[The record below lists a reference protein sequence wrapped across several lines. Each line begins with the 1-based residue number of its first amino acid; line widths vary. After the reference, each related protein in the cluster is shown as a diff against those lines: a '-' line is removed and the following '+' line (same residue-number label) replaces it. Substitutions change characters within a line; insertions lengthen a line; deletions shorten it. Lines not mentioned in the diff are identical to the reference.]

1 MTGLIARLP
10 LARTTLLVALSMLML
25 AFSTNAS
32 SAQRHAPQRVVHAQP
47 HAKKV
52 VKKAVKKKPAQRK
65 QKAVKHR
72 SPRVKHQAVKRQ
84 AAPAPQQRR
93 AKRSSAVR
101 PRPAA
106 GPRLMASC
114 GYTPRA
120 VNSLH
125 SRAAYVLDVDSGTP
139 LLARNARTV
148 RPIAS
153 ISKLMT
159 AVVARDADRPL
170 NGVLRVTAHDRDTIK
185 FTGSRLQ
192 VGSALSRREMFH
204 IALMSSENRAAAA
217 LSRDYPGGRAAF
229 VKAMNREA
237 RRLGMRH
244 THFREPTGLSPHN
257 VSTAEDLAKLVGAA
271 AQDPLIRYF
280 STDTSTTVR
289 PGDGELLYV
298 NSDPLVRYRR
308 LPIRLQKTGFINES
322 GHGVVMRMRVKGRR
336 ETVVLLG
343 APTRAGVSSDAI
355 KIHRWLS
362 CSIQ

>member
-1 MTGLIARLP
+1 MTGLIARVP
-10 LARTTLLVALSMLML
+10 RARTTLILALSFLLL
-25 AFSTNAS
+25 AFAANA
-32 SAQRHAPQRVVHAQP
+32 SAQRAQP
-47 HAKKV
+47 HRIAQAHAHPH
-52 VKKAVKKKPAQRK
+52 KKAVKKKPLRK
-65 QKAVKHR
+65 HKAIKHR
-72 SPRVKHQAVKRQ
+72 RPSAKHQTIKRH
-84 AAPAPQQRR
+84 AAPAPHRR
-93 AKRSSAVR
+93 AKRTTAVR

-106 GPRLMASC
+106 AKPRLMASC

-120 VNSLH
+120 VNALH

-170 NGVLRVTAHDRDTIK
+170 NGVLRVTARDRDTIK

-192 VGSALSRREMFH
+192 VGSELSRREMFH

-229 VKAMNREA
+229 VNAMNREA
-237 RRLGMRH
+237 RRLGMHH

-289 PGDGELLYV
+289 PGDGELVYV

>member
-1 MTGLIARLP
+1 MTGLIARVP
-10 LARTTLLVALSMLML
+10 RARTTLILALSFLLL
-25 AFSTNAS
+25 AFAANA
-32 SAQRHAPQRVVHAQP
+32 SAQRVQP
-47 HAKKV
+47 HRTAQAHAHPH
-52 VKKAVKKKPAQRK
+52 KKAVKKKPHRK
-65 QKAVKHR
+65 HKAVKHR
-72 SPRVKHQAVKRQ
+72 RPSAKHQTIKRH
-84 AAPAPQQRR
+84 AAPAPHRR
-93 AKRSSAVR
+93 AKRTNAVR

-106 GPRLMASC
+106 AKPRLMASC
-114 GYTPRA
+114 GYSPRA
-120 VNSLH
+120 VNTLH

-170 NGVLRVTAHDRDTIK
+170 NGVLRVTARDRDTIK

-192 VGSALSRREMFH
+192 VGSELSRREMFH

-229 VKAMNREA
+229 VNAMNREA

-289 PGDGELLYV
+289 PGDGELVYV

>member
-1 MTGLIARLP
+1 LTGLIARVP
-10 LARTTLLVALSMLML
+10 RARTTLILALSFLLL
-25 AFSTNAS
+25 AFAANA
-32 SAQRHAPQRVVHAQP
+32 SAQRAQP
-47 HAKKV
+47 HRIAQAHAHPH
-52 VKKAVKKKPAQRK
+52 KKAVKKKPLRK
-65 QKAVKHR
+65 HKAIKHR
-72 SPRVKHQAVKRQ
+72 RPSAKHQTIKRH
-84 AAPAPQQRR
+84 AAPAPHRR
-93 AKRSSAVR
+93 AKRTTAVR

-106 GPRLMASC
+106 AKPRLMASC

-120 VNSLH
+120 VNALH

-170 NGVLRVTAHDRDTIK
+170 NGVLRVTARDRDTIK

-192 VGSALSRREMFH
+192 VGSELSRREMFH

-229 VKAMNREA
+229 VNAMNREA
-237 RRLGMRH
+237 RRLGMHH

-289 PGDGELLYV
+289 PGDGELVYV

>member
-10 LARTTLLVALSMLML
+10 RARTTLIIALSLLTL
-25 AFSTNAS
+25 AFATNAS
-32 SAQRHAPQRVVHAQP
+32 AQP
-47 HAKKV
+47 HRTASPHAHAKV
-52 VKKAVKKKPAQRK
+52 VKKKPAPRK
-65 QKAVKHR
+65 HKAVKHR
-72 SPRVKHQAVKRQ
+72 RPRVKYHAVKRH
-84 AAPAPQQRR
+84 AAPAPHRR
-93 AKRSSAVR
+93 AKRTNAVH

-106 GPRLMASC
+106 KPRLLASC
-114 GYTPRA
+114 GYSPRA
-120 VNSLH
+120 VRSLH

-170 NGVLRVTAHDRDTIK
+170 NGVLRVTSRDRDTIK
-185 FTGSRLQ
+185 FTGSRLPI
-192 VGSALSRREMFH
+192 GAELSRRQMFH

-257 VSTAEDLAKLVGAA
+257 VSTAEDLARLVDAA

-280 STDTSTTVR
+280 STDTSTTVQA
-289 PGDGELLYV
+289 GDGDLLYV
-298 NSDPLVRYRR
+298 NSDPLVRYGR
-308 LPIRLQKTGFINES
+308 LPIRMQKTGFINES
-322 GHGVVMRMRVKGRR
+322 GHGVVMRMHVKGRR

-343 APTRAGVSSDAI
+343 APTRAGVSSDALM
-355 KIHRWLS
+355 IHRWLA

>member
-1 MTGLIARLP
+1 MTGLIARVP
-10 LARTTLLVALSMLML
+10 RARTTLILVLSFLLL
-25 AFSTNAS
+25 AFAANAS
-32 SAQRHAPQRVVHAQP
+32 ARRVQPHRTAYAQP
-47 HAKKV
+47 HAHT
-52 VKKAVKKKPAQRK
+52 KAVKKKPHRK
-65 QKAVKHR
+65 KKAVKHR
-72 SPRVKHQAVKRQ
+72 RSRVTHQAAKRH

-93 AKRSSAVR
+93 AKRTTAVR
-101 PRPAA
+101 PRPPAK
-106 GPRLMASC
+106 PKLLASC

-120 VNSLH
+120 VGSLH
-125 SRAAYVLDVDSGTP
+125 SRAAYVLDVESGTP

-170 NGVLRVTAHDRDTIK
+170 NGVLRVTARDRDTIK
-185 FTGSRLQ
+185 FTGSRLR
-192 VGSALSRREMFH
+192 VGSVLSRRDMFH

-217 LSRDYPGGRAAF
+217 LSRDYPGGRTAF
-229 VKAMNREA
+229 VNAMNREA

-257 VSTAEDLAKLVGAA
+257 VSTAEDLARLVGAA
-271 AQDPLIRYF
+271 AKDPLIRYF
-280 STDTSTTVR
+280 STDLSTTVR
-289 PGDGELLYV
+289 PGDGELVYV

-343 APTRAGVSSDAI
+343 APTRAGVSSDAV

>member
-1 MTGLIARLP
+1 MTGLIARVP
-10 LARTTLLVALSMLML
+10 RARTTLILALSFLLL
-25 AFSTNAS
+25 AFAANA
-32 SAQRHAPQRVVHAQP
+32 SAQRVQP
-47 HAKKV
+47 HRTAQAHAHPH
-52 VKKAVKKKPAQRK
+52 KKAVKKKPHRK
-65 QKAVKHR
+65 HKAVKHR
-72 SPRVKHQAVKRQ
+72 RPSAKHQTIKRH
-84 AAPAPQQRR
+84 AAPAPHRR
-93 AKRSSAVR
+93 AKRTTAVR

-106 GPRLMASC
+106 AKPRLMASC
-114 GYTPRA
+114 GYSPRA
-120 VNSLH
+120 LNTLH
-125 SRAAYVLDVDSGTP
+125 SRAVYVLDVDSGTP

-170 NGVLRVTAHDRDTIK
+170 NGVLRVTARDRDTIK

-192 VGSALSRREMFH
+192 VGSELSRREMFH

-229 VKAMNREA
+229 VNAMNREA
-237 RRLGMRH
+237 RRLGMHH

-289 PGDGELLYV
+289 PGDGELVYV

>member
-1 MTGLIARLP
+1 MTGLIARLHR
-10 LARTTLLVALSMLML
+10 ARTTLILALSFLLL
-25 AFSTNAS
+25 AFAANA
-32 SAQRHAPQRVVHAQP
+32 SAQRAQP
-47 HAKKV
+47 HRTAHV
-52 VKKAVKKKPAQRK
+52 HAHAKAVKKKPAHRK
-65 QKAVKHR
+65 IKAVKHR
-72 SPRVKHQAVKRQ
+72 RPHAKHRAVKRH
-84 AAPAPQQRR
+84 AAPAPQHRR
-93 AKRSSAVR
+93 AKRTTAVR

-106 GPRLMASC
+106 AKPRLMASC

-120 VNSLH
+120 VRSLH

-192 VGSALSRREMFH
+192 VGSELSRRDMFH

-257 VSTAEDLAKLVGAA
+257 VSTAEDLARLVGAA

-343 APTRAGVSSDAI
+343 APTRAGVSSDALE
-355 KIHRWLS
+355 IHRWLT

>member
-10 LARTTLLVALSMLML
+10 RARTTLILALSFLLL
-25 AFSTNAS
+25 AFAANA
-32 SAQRHAPQRVVHAQP
+32 SAQRTQP
-47 HAKKV
+47 HRTAHAHAHT
-52 VKKAVKKKPAQRK
+52 KAVKKKPAHRK
-65 QKAVKHR
+65 IKAVKHR
-72 SPRVKHQAVKRQ
+72 RLHAKHRAVKRH
-84 AAPAPQQRR
+84 AAPAPQHRR
-93 AKRSSAVR
+93 AKRTTAVR

-106 GPRLMASC
+106 AKPRLMASC
-114 GYTPRA
+114 GYSPRA
-120 VNSLH
+120 IRLLH

-192 VGSALSRREMFH
+192 VGSELSRRDMFH

-237 RRLGMRH
+237 RRLGMRR

-343 APTRAGVSSDAI
+343 APTRAGVSSDAL
-355 KIHRWLS
+355 KIHRWLT

>member
-1 MTGLIARLP
+1 MTGLIARVP
-10 LARTTLLVALSMLML
+10 RARTTLILALSFLLL
-25 AFSTNAS
+25 AFAANAS
-32 SAQRHAPQRVVHAQP
+32 AERVQP
-47 HAKKV
+47 HRTAQAHAHPH
-52 VKKAVKKKPAQRK
+52 KKAVKKKPHRK
-65 QKAVKHR
+65 HKAVKHR
-72 SPRVKHQAVKRQ
+72 RPSAKHQTIKRH
-84 AAPAPQQRR
+84 AAPAPHRR
-93 AKRSSAVR
+93 AKRTNAVR

-106 GPRLMASC
+106 AKPRLMASC
-114 GYTPRA
+114 GYSPRA
-120 VNSLH
+120 LNTLH

-170 NGVLRVTAHDRDTIK
+170 NGVLRVTARDRDTIK

-192 VGSALSRREMFH
+192 VGSELSRREMFH

-229 VKAMNREA
+229 VNAMNREA

-289 PGDGELLYV
+289 PGDGELVYV

>member
-1 MTGLIARLP
+1 MTGLIARVP
-10 LARTTLLVALSMLML
+10 RARTTLILALSFLLL
-25 AFSTNAS
+25 AFAANA
-32 SAQRHAPQRVVHAQP
+32 SAQRVQP
-47 HAKKV
+47 HRTAQAHAHPH
-52 VKKAVKKKPAQRK
+52 KKAVKKKPHRK
-65 QKAVKHR
+65 HKAVKHR
-72 SPRVKHQAVKRQ
+72 RPSAKHQTIKRH
-84 AAPAPQQRR
+84 AAPAPHRR
-93 AKRSSAVR
+93 AKRTNAVR

-106 GPRLMASC
+106 AKPRLMASC
-114 GYTPRA
+114 GYSPRA
-120 VNSLH
+120 VNTLH

-170 NGVLRVTAHDRDTIK
+170 NGVLRVTARDRDTIK

-192 VGSALSRREMFH
+192 VGSELSRREMFH

-229 VKAMNREA
+229 VNAMNREA

-289 PGDGELLYV
+289 PGDGELVYV

-355 KIHRWLS
+355 NIHRWLS

>member
-1 MTGLIARLP
+1 MTGFIARLP
-10 LARTTLLVALSMLML
+10 RARTILIIALSFLTL
-25 AFSTNAS
+25 AFATNAS
-32 SAQRHAPQRVVHAQP
+32 AQHTQPHRTAAPQA
-47 HAKKV
+47 HAKV
-52 VKKAVKKKPAQRK
+52 VKKKPAHRK
-65 QKAVKHR
+65 KKAVKHR
-72 SPRVKHQAVKRQ
+72 RPRVKHHEVKRH
-84 AAPAPQQRR
+84 AAPAPHRR
-93 AKRSSAVR
+93 AKHTTAVR
-101 PRPAA
+101 SRAA
-106 GPRLMASC
+106 PKPRLLASC

-120 VNSLH
+120 LRSLN

-185 FTGSRLQ
+185 FTGSRLPI
-192 VGSALSRREMFH
+192 GAELSRRQMFH

-217 LSRDYPGGRAAF
+217 LSRDYPGGRTAF
-229 VKAMNREA
+229 VKAMNRKA
-237 RRLGMRH
+237 RQLGMRH
-244 THFREPTGLSPHN
+244 THFREATGLSPHN
-257 VSTAEDLAKLVGAA
+257 VSTAEDLARLVGAA

-280 STDTSTTVR
+280 STDTSTTVQA
-289 PGDGELLYV
+289 GDDELLYV
-298 NSDPLVRYRR
+298 NSDPLVRYGR

-336 ETVVLLG
+336 ETIVLLG
-343 APTRAGVSSDAI
+343 APTRAGVSSDAL

>member
-10 LARTTLLVALSMLML
+10 RTRTTLIIALSFLTL
-25 AFSTNAS
+25 AFATNA
-32 SAQRHAPQRVVHAQP
+32 HAQP
-47 HAKKV
+47 AQPHRTAAPQAHAKV
-52 VKKAVKKKPAQRK
+52 VEKKPARRK
-65 QKAVKHR
+65 TKAVKHR
-72 SPRVKHQAVKRQ
+72 RPRVKHHAVKRH
-84 AAPAPQQRR
+84 AAPAPHRR
-93 AKRSSAVR
+93 AKRTAAVR
-101 PRPAA
+101 ARPAA
-106 GPRLMASC
+106 KPRLLASC

-120 VNSLH
+120 VRSLH

-139 LLARNARTV
+139 LLARNARAV

-185 FTGSRLQ
+185 FTGSRLP
-192 VGSALSRREMFH
+192 VGAELSRRQMFH

-257 VSTAEDLAKLVGAA
+257 VSTAEDLARLVGAA

-280 STDTSTTVR
+280 STDTSTTVQA
-289 PGDGELLYV
+289 GDGELLYV
-298 NSDPLVRYRR
+298 NSDPLVRDGR

-336 ETVVLLG
+336 ETLVLLG
-343 APTRAGVSSDAI
+343 APTRAGVSSDAL
-355 KIHRWLS
+355 KIHRWLA

>member
-10 LARTTLLVALSMLML
+10 RTRTSLILALSFLLL
-25 AFSTNAS
+25 AFAAKA
-32 SAQRHAPQRVVHAQP
+32 SAQHVQPHRTAHAQA
-47 HAKKV
+47 HAHS
-52 VKKAVKKKPAQRK
+52 KAVKKKPHRTK
-65 QKAVKHR
+65 KAVKHR
-72 SPRVKHQAVKRQ
+72 RPRVKHQAVKRH

-93 AKRSSAVR
+93 AQRTTAVR

-106 GPRLMASC
+106 KPRLLASC

-120 VNSLH
+120 VRALH
-125 SRAAYVLDVDSGTP
+125 SRASYVLDVDSGTP
-139 LLARNARTV
+139 LLARNARAV

-192 VGSALSRREMFH
+192 VGSALSRRDMFH

-229 VKAMNREA
+229 VNAMNREA

-257 VSTAEDLAKLVGAA
+257 VSTAEDLARLVGAA
-271 AQDPLIRYF
+271 ARDPLIRYF

-289 PGDGELLYV
+289 PGDGELVYV

-343 APTRAGVSSDAI
+343 APTRAGVSSDAL

>member
-1 MTGLIARLP
+1 MTGFIARLP
-10 LARTTLLVALSMLML
+10 RARTILIIALSFLTL
-25 AFSTNAS
+25 AFATNAS
-32 SAQRHAPQRVVHAQP
+32 AQHTQPHRTAAPQA
-47 HAKKV
+47 HAKV
-52 VKKAVKKKPAQRK
+52 VKKKPAHRK
-65 QKAVKHR
+65 KKAVKHR
-72 SPRVKHQAVKRQ
+72 RPRVKHHAVKRH
-84 AAPAPQQRR
+84 AAPAPHRR
-93 AKRSSAVR
+93 AKHTAAVR
-101 PRPAA
+101 SRAA
-106 GPRLMASC
+106 PKPRLLASC

-120 VNSLH
+120 LRSLN

-185 FTGSRLQ
+185 FTGARLPI
-192 VGSALSRREMFH
+192 GAELSRRQMFH

-217 LSRDYPGGRAAF
+217 LSRDYPGGRTAF
-229 VKAMNREA
+229 VKAMNRKA
-237 RRLGMRH
+237 RQLGMRH
-244 THFREPTGLSPHN
+244 THFREATGLSPHN
-257 VSTAEDLAKLVGAA
+257 VSTAEDLARLVGAA

-280 STDTSTTVR
+280 STDTSTTVQA
-289 PGDGELLYV
+289 GDDELLYV
-298 NSDPLVRYRR
+298 NSDPLVRYGR

-336 ETVVLLG
+336 ETIVLLG
-343 APTRAGVSSDAI
+343 APTRAGVSSDAL

>member
-1 MTGLIARLP
+1 MTGLIARVP
-10 LARTTLLVALSMLML
+10 RARTTLILALSFLLL
-25 AFSTNAS
+25 AFAANA
-32 SAQRHAPQRVVHAQP
+32 SAQRVQP
-47 HAKKV
+47 HRTAQAHAHPH
-52 VKKAVKKKPAQRK
+52 KKAVKKKPHRK
-65 QKAVKHR
+65 HKAVKHR
-72 SPRVKHQAVKRQ
+72 RPSAKHQTIKRH
-84 AAPAPQQRR
+84 AAPAPHRR
-93 AKRSSAVR
+93 AKRTNAVR

-106 GPRLMASC
+106 AKPRLMASC
-114 GYTPRA
+114 GYSPRA
-120 VNSLH
+120 VNTLH

-170 NGVLRVTAHDRDTIK
+170 NGVLRVTARDRDTIK

-192 VGSALSRREMFH
+192 VGSELSRREMFH

-229 VKAMNREA
+229 VNAMNREA
-237 RRLGMRH
+237 RRLGMLH

-289 PGDGELLYV
+289 PGDGELVYV

>member
-10 LARTTLLVALSMLML
+10 RARTILILAISFLTL
-25 AFSTNAS
+25 AFATNAS
-32 SAQRHAPQRVVHAQP
+32 AQRTQP
-47 HAKKV
+47 HRTAAPHAHTKV
-52 VKKAVKKKPAQRK
+52 VKKAPAHRK
-65 QKAVKHR
+65 HTAVKHR
-72 SPRVKHQAVKRQ
+72 RPRVKHHSVKRH
-84 AAPAPQQRR
+84 AAPAPQHRR
-93 AKRSSAVR
+93 AKRANAVR

-106 GPRLMASC
+106 KPRLLASC
-114 GYTPRA
+114 GYSPRA
-120 VNSLH
+120 VRSLH
-125 SRAAYVLDVDSGTP
+125 SRAAYLLDVDSGTP

-170 NGVLRVTAHDRDTIK
+170 NGVLRVTSRDRDTIK
-185 FTGSRLQ
+185 FTGSRLPI
-192 VGSALSRREMFH
+192 GAELSRRQMFH

-257 VSTAEDLAKLVGAA
+257 VSTAEDLARLVGAA

-280 STDTSTTVR
+280 STDTSTTVQA
-289 PGDGELLYV
+289 GDGELLYV
-298 NSDPLVRYRR
+298 NSDPLVRNGS

-336 ETVVLLG
+336 ETIVLLG
-343 APTRAGVSSDAI
+343 APTRTGVSSDAV
-355 KIHRWLS
+355 KIHRWLN

>member
-1 MTGLIARLP
+1 MTGLIARVP
-10 LARTTLLVALSMLML
+10 RARTTLILALSFLLL
-25 AFSTNAS
+25 AFAANA
-32 SAQRHAPQRVVHAQP
+32 SAQRVQP
-47 HAKKV
+47 HRTAQAHAHPH
-52 VKKAVKKKPAQRK
+52 KKAVKKKPHRK
-65 QKAVKHR
+65 HKAVKHR
-72 SPRVKHQAVKRQ
+72 RPSAKHQTIKRH
-84 AAPAPQQRR
+84 AAPAPHRR
-93 AKRSSAVR
+93 AKRTNAVR
-101 PRPAA
+101 QRPAA
-106 GPRLMASC
+106 AKPRLMASC
-114 GYTPRA
+114 GYSPRA
-120 VNSLH
+120 LNTLH
-125 SRAAYVLDVDSGTP
+125 SRAAYVLDVDTGTP
-139 LLARNARTV
+139 LLARNARSV

-170 NGVLRVTAHDRDTIK
+170 NGVLRVTARDRDTIK

-192 VGSALSRREMFH
+192 VGSELSRREMFH

-229 VKAMNREA
+229 VNAMNREA
-237 RRLGMRH
+237 RRLGMHH

-289 PGDGELLYV
+289 PGDGELVYV

>member
-10 LARTTLLVALSMLML
+10 RARTTLIIALSFLTL
-25 AFSTNAS
+25 AFAPNAS
-32 SAQRHAPQRVVHAQP
+32 AQPAQP
-47 HAKKV
+47 HRTATPHAHAKV
-52 VKKAVKKKPAQRK
+52 VKKQPVHRKHKTVKHRRPRAKHH
-65 QKAVKHR
+65 AVKH
-72 SPRVKHQAVKRQ
+72 H
-84 AAPAPQQRR
+84 AAPAPQHRR
-93 AKRSSAVR
+93 AKRTSAVR
-101 PRPAA
+101 TRPAA
-106 GPRLMASC
+106 KPHLLASC
-114 GYTPRA
+114 GYSPRA
-120 VNSLH
+120 VRALH

-170 NGVLRVTAHDRDTIK
+170 NGVLRVTARDRDTIK
-185 FTGSRLQ
+185 FTGSRLPI
-192 VGSALSRREMFH
+192 GAELSRREMFH

-257 VSTAEDLAKLVGAA
+257 VSTAEDLARLVGAA

-280 STDTSTTVR
+280 STDTSTTVQ

-298 NSDPLVRYRR
+298 NSDPLVRYGR

-336 ETVVLLG
+336 ETIVLLG
-343 APTRAGVSSDAI
+343 APTRAGVSNDAL
-355 KIHRWLS
+355 KIHRWLT

>member
-1 MTGLIARLP
+1 MTGLIARVP
-10 LARTTLLVALSMLML
+10 RARTTLILALSFLLL
-25 AFSTNAS
+25 AFAANA
-32 SAQRHAPQRVVHAQP
+32 SAQRVQP
-47 HAKKV
+47 HRTAQAHAHPH
-52 VKKAVKKKPAQRK
+52 KKAVKKKPHRK
-65 QKAVKHR
+65 HKAVKHR
-72 SPRVKHQAVKRQ
+72 RPSAKHLTIKRH
-84 AAPAPQQRR
+84 AAPAPHRR
-93 AKRSSAVR
+93 AKRTNAVR

-106 GPRLMASC
+106 AKPRLMASC
-114 GYTPRA
+114 GYSPRA
-120 VNSLH
+120 LNTLH

-170 NGVLRVTAHDRDTIK
+170 NGVLRVTARDRDTIK

-192 VGSALSRREMFH
+192 VGSELSRREMFH

-229 VKAMNREA
+229 VNAMNREA

-289 PGDGELLYV
+289 PGDGELVYV

>member
-1 MTGLIARLP
+1 MTGLIARLCR
-10 LARTTLLVALSMLML
+10 ARTTLIIALSFLTL
-25 AFSTNAS
+25 AFATNAS
-32 SAQRHAPQRVVHAQP
+32 AQRAQP
-47 HAKKV
+47 HRTASPHVHAKV
-52 VKKAVKKKPAQRK
+52 IKKKPTHRK
-65 QKAVKHR
+65 KAVKHR
-72 SPRVKHQAVKRQ
+72 RPRVTHHAVKRHV
-84 AAPAPQQRR
+84 APASQHRR
-93 AKRSSAVR
+93 AKRTTAVR
-101 PRPAA
+101 LRPAA
-106 GPRLMASC
+106 KPRLLASC
-114 GYTPRA
+114 GYSPRA
-120 VNSLH
+120 VRSLH
-125 SRAAYVLDVDSGTP
+125 SRAAYVLDVDTGTP

-170 NGVLRVTAHDRDTIK
+170 NGVLRVTARDRDTIK
-185 FTGSRLQ
+185 FTGSRLPI
-192 VGSALSRREMFH
+192 GAELSRRQMFH

-237 RRLGMRH
+237 RRLGMRD

-257 VSTAEDLAKLVGAA
+257 VSTAEDLARLVGAA

-280 STDTSTTVR
+280 STDTSTTVQA
-289 PGDGELLYV
+289 GDGELLYV
-298 NSDPLVRYRR
+298 NSDPLVRDGR

-336 ETVVLLG
+336 ETLVLLG
-343 APTRAGVSSDAI
+343 ASTRAGVSSDAM
-355 KIHRWLS
+355 KIHRWLA

>member
-10 LARTTLLVALSMLML
+10 RARTTLILALSFLLL
-25 AFSTNAS
+25 AFAANA
-32 SAQRHAPQRVVHAQP
+32 SAQRTQP
-47 HAKKV
+47 HRTAHAHAHT
-52 VKKAVKKKPAQRK
+52 KAVKKKPAHRK
-65 QKAVKHR
+65 IKAVKHR
-72 SPRVKHQAVKRQ
+72 RLHAKHRAVKRH
-84 AAPAPQQRR
+84 AAPAPQHRR
-93 AKRSSAVR
+93 AKR
-101 PRPAA
+101 PAA
-106 GPRLMASC
+106 AKPRLMTSC
-114 GYTPRA
+114 GYSPRA
-120 VNSLH
+120 IRSLH

-192 VGSALSRREMFH
+192 VGSELSRRDMFH

-237 RRLGMRH
+237 RRLGMRR

-343 APTRAGVSSDAI
+343 APTRAGVSSDAL
-355 KIHRWLS
+355 KIHRWLT

>member
-1 MTGLIARLP
+1 MTGLIARVP
-10 LARTTLLVALSMLML
+10 RARTTLILALSFLLL
-25 AFSTNAS
+25 AFAANA
-32 SAQRHAPQRVVHAQP
+32 SAQRVQP
-47 HAKKV
+47 HRTAQAHAHPH
-52 VKKAVKKKPAQRK
+52 KKAVKKKPHRK
-65 QKAVKHR
+65 HKAVKHR
-72 SPRVKHQAVKRQ
+72 RPSAKHQTIKRH
-84 AAPAPQQRR
+84 AAPAPHRR
-93 AKRSSAVR
+93 AKRTNAVR

-106 GPRLMASC
+106 AKPRLMASC
-114 GYTPRA
+114 GYSPRA
-120 VNSLH
+120 LNTLH

-170 NGVLRVTAHDRDTIK
+170 NGVLRVTARDRDTIK

-192 VGSALSRREMFH
+192 VGSELSRREMFH

-229 VKAMNREA
+229 VNAMNREA

-289 PGDGELLYV
+289 PGDGELVYV

>member
-10 LARTTLLVALSMLML
+10 RARTTLLIALSFLTL
-25 AFSTNAS
+25 AFATNAS
-32 SAQRHAPQRVVHAQP
+32 AQQRAQP
-47 HAKKV
+47 HRATAPHAHAKV
-52 VKKAVKKKPAQRK
+52 VKKQPAHRKKQAIKRRQ
-65 QKAVKHR
+65 
-72 SPRVKHQAVKRQ
+72 PRVKHHAVKRH
-84 AAPAPQQRR
+84 AVPAPQHRR
-93 AKRSSAVR
+93 AKRTTAVR

-106 GPRLMASC
+106 KPRLLASC
-114 GYTPRA
+114 GYSPRA
-120 VNSLH
+120 VRSLH
-125 SRAAYVLDVDSGTP
+125 SRAAYVVDVDSGTP

-170 NGVLRVTAHDRDTIK
+170 NGVLRVTARDRDTIK
-185 FTGSRLQ
+185 FTGSRLP
-192 VGSALSRREMFH
+192 VGAELSRRQMFH

-229 VKAMNREA
+229 VQAMNREA
-237 RRLGMRH
+237 RRLRMRN

-257 VSTAEDLAKLVGAA
+257 VSTAEDLARLVGAA

-280 STDTSTTVR
+280 STDTSTTVQA
-289 PGDGELLYV
+289 GDTELLYV
-298 NSDPLVRYRR
+298 NSDPLVRYGR

-336 ETVVLLG
+336 ETIVLLG
-343 APTRAGVSSDAI
+343 APTRAGVSSDAL
-355 KIHRWLS
+355 KIHRWLA

>member
-1 MTGLIARLP
+1 MTGFIARLP
-10 LARTTLLVALSMLML
+10 RARTILIIALSFLTL
-25 AFSTNAS
+25 AFATNAS
-32 SAQRHAPQRVVHAQP
+32 AQHTQPHRTAAPQA
-47 HAKKV
+47 HAKV
-52 VKKAVKKKPAQRK
+52 VKKKPAHRK
-65 QKAVKHR
+65 KKAVKHR
-72 SPRVKHQAVKRQ
+72 RPRVKHHAVKRH
-84 AAPAPQQRR
+84 AAPAPHRR
-93 AKRSSAVR
+93 AKHTTAVR
-101 PRPAA
+101 SRAA
-106 GPRLMASC
+106 PKPRLLASC

-120 VNSLH
+120 LRSLN

-185 FTGSRLQ
+185 FTGSRLPI
-192 VGSALSRREMFH
+192 GAELSRRQMFH

-217 LSRDYPGGRAAF
+217 LSRDYPGGRTAF
-229 VKAMNREA
+229 VKAMNRKA
-237 RRLGMRH
+237 RQLGMRH
-244 THFREPTGLSPHN
+244 THFREATGLSPHN
-257 VSTAEDLAKLVGAA
+257 VSTAEDLARLVGAA

-280 STDTSTTVR
+280 STDTSTTVQA
-289 PGDGELLYV
+289 GDDELLYV
-298 NSDPLVRYRR
+298 NSDPLVRYGR

-336 ETVVLLG
+336 ETIVLLG
-343 APTRAGVSSDAI
+343 APTRAGVSSDAL

>member
-1 MTGLIARLP
+1 MTGLIARVP
-10 LARTTLLVALSMLML
+10 RARTTLILALSFLLL
-25 AFSTNAS
+25 AFAANAS
-32 SAQRHAPQRVVHAQP
+32 AERVQP
-47 HAKKV
+47 HRTAQAHAHPH
-52 VKKAVKKKPAQRK
+52 KKAVKKKPHRK
-65 QKAVKHR
+65 HKAVKHR
-72 SPRVKHQAVKRQ
+72 RPSAKHQTIKRH
-84 AAPAPQQRR
+84 AAPAPHRR
-93 AKRSSAVR
+93 AKRTNAVR

-106 GPRLMASC
+106 AKPRLMASC
-114 GYTPRA
+114 GYSPRA
-120 VNSLH
+120 VNTLH

-170 NGVLRVTAHDRDTIK
+170 NGVLRVTARDRDTIK

-192 VGSALSRREMFH
+192 VGSELSRREMFH

-229 VKAMNREA
+229 VNAMNREA
-237 RRLGMRH
+237 RRLGMHH

-289 PGDGELLYV
+289 PGDGELVYV